1 MRRVQPWFLRA
12 SVISGIDRRGAR
24 PSLIRR
30 SPAWTRASGTANR
43 GSVMLEASDPH
54 DPPQTGSD
62 TTPYETIRLLVDS
75 GGAAE
80 ILLARPEK
88 NNAFNAQMVLELT
101 DAFSALASADGVRV
115 VFLRGEGRAF
125 SAGGDLVWMRE
136 QAEKP
141 FEDNEA
147 DALALASMLR
157 ALWQMPKLTVALVN
171 GAAMGGGLGL
181 VAACDAAIALDS
193 ARFQLSEVRLG
204 LIPAVIGPYVVEK
217 IGAGAARGLFASA
230 ESFDAI
236 RAQNLGLVNHV
247 ITGRNDGDGDVFDPL
262 VEHYSALARASAPKA
277 VAAAKRLVREI
288 AGRPIDDA
296 MARLTA
302 HRIAEI
308 RASAEAREG
317 LAAFLEKRSP
327 DWAE

>member
-1 MRRVQPWFLRA
+1 
-12 SVISGIDRRGAR
+12 
-24 PSLIRR
+24 
-30 SPAWTRASGTANR
+30 
-43 GSVMLEASDPH
+43 MLEAIDPQ
-54 DPPQTGSD
+54 DPSAANSHPAQ
-62 TTPYETIRLLVDS
+62 YETIRLLVDS

-80 ILLARPEK
+80 IMLARPEK
-88 NNAFNAQMVLELT
+88 HNAFNAQMVLELS
-101 DAFSALASADGVRV
+101 DAFSALATADGVRV

-147 DALALASMLR
+147 DALALAQMLR
-157 ALWQMPKLTVALVN
+157 ALWLMPKLTVALVN

-181 VAACDAAIALDS
+181 VAACDAAVAIDS

-217 IGAGAARGLFASA
+217 IGPGAARGLFASA
-230 ESFDAI
+230 ESFEAA
-236 RAQNLGLVNHV
+236 RAQNLGLVDHV
-247 ITGRNDGDGDVFDPL
+247 LAPAPSGGGDVFDPW

-288 AGRPIDDA
+288 AGHPIDEA

-302 HRIAEI
+302 RRIAEI
-308 RASAEAREG
+308 RASPEAREG
-317 LAAFLEKRSP
+317 LAAFLEKRPP
-327 DWAE
+327 DWTG